1 MDSKQL
7 QLLQLEKKWGSEEM
21 MDLLKREILRL
32 LQEEERFGDFKDEDD
47 LADYQASLKN
57 PKNYF

>member
-1 MDSKQL
+1 MVMDSK
-7 QLLQLEKKWGSEEM
+7 QLLQLEKKWGSKEM
-21 MDLLKREILRL
+21 MSLFEREIRRL